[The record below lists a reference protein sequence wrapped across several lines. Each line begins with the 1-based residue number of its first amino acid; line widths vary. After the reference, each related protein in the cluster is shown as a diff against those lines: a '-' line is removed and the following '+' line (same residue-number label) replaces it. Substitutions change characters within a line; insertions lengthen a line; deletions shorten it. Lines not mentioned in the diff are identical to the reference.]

1 MKRKI
6 FIFIGILLA
15 VYIVLTLLDR
25 GEYRVE
31 KQLWRMRERFN
42 AIAKDPK
49 AAPDAQFEAVILG
62 YAKLIKRYPHSTYVP
77 QMYSSIGS
85 LYAINKKYEEA
96 RKTFGQIIATF
107 ADDPV
112 VVSKAMMDIG
122 ATYQAEGKQ
131 QKAVDIYNRIGEKY
145 GKTEIGFMMPL
156 YIAGIYR
163 QSGDAAQVASY
174 LAKAETFY
182 RQIAEDRENSDALRL
197 NGYQALA
204 TTQMSQHNFSGS
216 LETLKTALYDFADSS
231 EMNPKRLGAVT
242 RLLNIVLIAQ
252 MRDFDKAESFY
263 RDFITTHPGHRLNP
277 YLEKVI
283 ESVKVLKEKT
293 PTPVAP

>member
-6 FIFIGILLA
+6 FIFIGVLLA
-15 VYIVLTLLDR
+15 IYIVLTLLDQ
-25 GEYRVE
+25 GEYRIE
-31 KQLWRMRERFN
+31 KQLWRMREKYN
-42 AIAKDPK
+42 AVVKDPK
-49 AAPDAQFEAVILG
+49 AVPDAQFEAVILG
-62 YAKLIKRYPHSTYVP
+62 YAKLIKRYPDSSYIP

-85 LYAINKKYEEA
+85 LYAINKRYEDA
-96 RKTFGQIIATF
+96 RKTFGQIVATF
-107 ADDPV
+107 ADDPT

-131 QKAVDIYNRIGEKY
+131 QKAIDVYNRIWEKY

-156 YIAGIYR
+156 YMAGIYR

-174 LAKAETFY
+174 LAKAEAFY
-182 RQIAEDRENSDALRL
+182 RQIAGDKENSDSLRL
-197 NGYQALA
+197 NGCQALA
-204 TTQMSQHNFSGS
+204 TTQMSQQNFSGA
-216 LETLKTALYDFADSS
+216 LQTLKTALYDFADSS
-231 EMNPKRLGAVT
+231 EMNPKRLSAVT
-242 RLLNIVLIAQ
+242 RLLNIVLIGQ

-283 ESVKVLKEKT
+283 ESVKVLKEKNQ
-293 PTPVAP
+293 TPVAP